1 MDTSAK
7 IERYKGIA
15 EYISVRTG
23 ISVSENSARKWSAR
37 SWDPLPVVRFS
48 GRIVADAA
56 ELDAWIERQH
66 GVGRRRRDETPA
78 PALRVVRA
86 AAGGH
91 R

>member
-1 MDTSAK
+1 MDNAAK

-23 ISVSENSARKWSAR
+23 LSVSENSARKWSAR
-37 SWDPLPVVRFS
+37 TWDPLPVVRFS
-48 GRIVADAA
+48 GRIVAEAR

-66 GVGRRRRDETPA
+66 GVGRRRHDEAPPP

-86 AAGGH
+86 AGG
-91 R
+91 